1 MALFVEVL
9 KFPKGISAL
18 PQSDSESQKPQGARS
33 IKIWFG
39 EIKVCAHCFFIV
51 PVKRGQFVASKQ
63 VLNFWALPL

>member
-51 PVKRGQFVASKQ
+51 PVKR
-63 VLNFWALPL
+63 